1 MVAVTNYLLR
11 LIMLFRDLSKP
22 LTLCP
27 QELELIS
34 GIAKVEVEAIY
45 HFFDLFQTPR
55 VVFVG
60 EFSLQVE

>member
-11 LIMLFRDLSKP
+11 LVVLFRDLLKP

-34 GIAKVEVEAIY
+34 GIAKVELEAVY
-45 HFFDLFQTPR
+45 HFVDHFRTPR
-55 VVFVG
+55 VGFVG